1 MRPFFHTDSAFLTLT
16 SVIPVFLSFLNL
28 SIFFFWWCFFKKKSA
43 VKNRHQWTPEL
54 QLGIQFRLAGPA
66 VVEMEARGRG
76 GEGQRGK
83 WEEAGGRRR
92 KRRCW
97 GGVHGSLLV
106 LDSPDGLDL
115 GSLGMGAKLAV
126 ALVLSSATVALQDVL
141 VATVTRVL
149 VAHEAAQI
157 YKSELK
163 NCTHPGNKNH
173 FVQWHITLE
182 QTTGNCGDGLTLHS
196 EYAWIQPPCSPS
208 PWPAERGSRQ
218 TAQTDGPSC
227 SPTRRWSCGTPCGSV
242 RRRRRHKLKLSS
254 VKEWATGLLC
264 LCVWSLQ
271 HSRWAW
277 RRSSSQCGRRCC
289 HCRPRSGGSLPSPG
303 QTAGR
308 RSWSAHSP
316 PSCQPEV

>member
-1 MRPFFHTDSAFLTLT
+1 M
-16 SVIPVFLSFLNL
+16 
-28 SIFFFWWCFFKKKSA
+28 
-43 VKNRHQWTPEL
+43 KNRHQWTPEL

-66 VVEMEARGRG
+66 ESWRWRLGVEEEKDKEVSERKRGEKEEEEVLRRSTWFPLSAGFSWWTGSGESGRG
-76 GEGQRGK
+76 SQTRGSTCTLLRDSRTPGCT
-83 WEEAGGRRR
+83 GG
-92 KRRCW
+92 
-97 GGVHGSLLV
+97 HGNR
-106 LDSPDGLDL
+106 GI
-115 GSLGMGAKLAV
+115 GSTRSCANIQEQAQKLHTPQKQK
-126 ALVLSSATVALQDVL
+126 SFR
-141 VATVTRVL
+141 TVT
-149 VAHEAAQI
+149 
-157 YKSELK
+157 Y
-163 NCTHPGNKNH
+163 NPGA
-173 FVQWHITLE
+173 
-182 QTTGNCGDGLTLHS
+182 GGDGLTLHS

-227 SPTRRWSCGTPCGSV
+227 SPTRRWSCGTPCGSAW
-242 RRRRRHKLKLSS
+242 RRRQHKLKLSS
-254 VKEWATGLLC
+254 VKEWAAGLLC

-289 HCRPRSGGSLPSPG
+289 HCRPQSGGSLPSPG